1 MRRLKLFSFLI
12 YRLIPNNVFIKDM
25 GQPLMAVPT
34 VVCHPGFLCFSD
46 KISARYH
53 CNIPRDPIVFALMCL
68 PIFSKIDLILDGRL
82 VHYFC
87 PMRPATRLCKQWK
100 AKLYG

>member
-1 MRRLKLFSFLI
+1 VYEEAKTVFFPLI

-53 CNIPRDPIVFALMCL
+53 CNIPRDPIVFVSCVYQSSL
-68 PIFSKIDLILDGRL
+68 K
-82 VHYFC
+82 
-87 PMRPATRLCKQWK
+87 
-100 AKLYG
+100 